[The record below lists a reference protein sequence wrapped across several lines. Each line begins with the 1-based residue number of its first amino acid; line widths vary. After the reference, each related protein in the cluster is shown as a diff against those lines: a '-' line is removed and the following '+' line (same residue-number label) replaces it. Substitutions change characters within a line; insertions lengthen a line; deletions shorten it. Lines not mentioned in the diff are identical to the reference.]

1 MVVSRSIPLLVLGAA
16 LAYAC
21 GSGEVPAAGTGA
33 KTSVEGDGQRIFNMQ
48 CALCHGRK
56 GDQDLSG
63 AKLLNKSILTKEQMN
78 AIVTYGKGGMMAYKD
93 RLTAAEIQ
101 AVVDHAY
108 TLRDPK

>member
-1 MVVSRSIPLLVLGAA
+1 MSRILTVLCIGVA
-16 LAYAC
+16 LAASC
-21 GSGEVPAAGTGA
+21 GSSDAPAVEATAATSMAIDGA
-33 KTSVEGDGQRIFNMQ
+33 RIFNTQ
-48 CALCHGRK
+48 CSMCHGRK
-56 GDQDLSG
+56 GDQSLSG

-78 AIVTYGKGGMMAYKD
+78 AIVTYGKAGMMAYKD